1 MKISFN
7 FHTFII
13 TAMLTISGA
22 CYAEEQEN
30 MNDGYTDD
38 AVSICEKEAE
48 SSENPDIYLQE
59 CIDKHLYPEET
70 TQQESGDQ
78 Q

>member
-13 TAMLTISGA
+13 AAMLTISGA

-30 MNDGYTDD
+30 MNDGYSDD
-38 AVSICEKEAE
+38 AVSTCEKEAE

-59 CIDKHLYPEET
+59 CIDRHLYPEAT
-70 TQQESGDQ
+70 PQELGDQ